1 MHRKREHNGS
11 YVTLPYVNLY
21 LHFLETAKK
30 IKKLT
35 RQKNLSLL
43 FFKKLFRK
51 VILPFDFFDV
61 YARISVFCAKTIA
74 FWRNVYYNMIHV

>member
-35 RQKNLSLL
+35 RQKTFRYYFLKNCFERLFCRVIFLL
-43 FFKKLFRK
+43 F
-51 VILPFDFFDV
+51 
-61 YARISVFCAKTIA
+61 
-74 FWRNVYYNMIHV
+74 MQE